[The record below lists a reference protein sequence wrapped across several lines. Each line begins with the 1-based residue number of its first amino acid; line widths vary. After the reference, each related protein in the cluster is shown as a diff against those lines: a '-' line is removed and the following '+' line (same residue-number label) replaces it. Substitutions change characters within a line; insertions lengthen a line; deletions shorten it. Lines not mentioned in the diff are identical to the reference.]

1 MKEKDYMFI
10 RSSLYFLYLSIS
22 DLPLGILKMLI
33 LLCFRDVLQI
43 VACQIASGLIYQPVC
58 AVNVQYL
65 H

>member
-33 LLCFRDVLQI
+33 LLCFHDVLQI
-43 VACQIASGLIYQPVC
+43 VACQIASGLI
-58 AVNVQYL
+58 
-65 H
+65 